1 MKLPSTLFLALF
13 SSLFFI
19 AISTYILPG
28 STLYAS
34 NLSQAWTSPNNN
46 FSLRFITDGSAY
58 FASITYNGI
67 PVWKAGGGDNSG
79 GAGDPSS
86 SLQFLPDGNLRLVNG
101 TSGTLVWHSNTAGRG
116 VSTASLHDSG
126 NFVLQNGTVPVWSTF
141 DNPTDTILPSQ
152 NFTTREVL
160 RSGLYSFS
168 LSSGKLT
175 LRWNSSILYWNLD
188 SSSSLN
194 TNLTSPSL
202 RLESIGALWLFFDV
216 SLPNGVILANS
227 SDYAEGSDVLRF
239 LRLDSDGNLR
249 IYSSARGSETSTV
262 RWAAVSDQCQV
273 YGYCGNMGICSYKD
287 LRPICRCPS
296 TEFFAPVDSK
306 DSRRGCRRKVEIKDC
321 QRNLTMLQ
329 LDHAKFLT
337 YPPELPPQLFYE
349 GISASRLNC
358 LYSSSCIASTAL
370 SDGTGSIYM
379 KISNFDFASGYQ
391 SPALPST
398 SFVKVCR
405 SIKPNT
411 LVGAWRLHPW
421 IVAAIVIGTI
431 LSSLV
436 LEGGLWLWFCGGRL
450 EFRGYSGQYDHLR
463 YASGAPLQF
472 SYKELKGATKGFN
485 DKLGAGGSGAF
496 YRGVLANRSVV
507 AVKELEAIKQGEKQ
521 FRMELATISSTHHLN
536 LIRLIGF
543 CSERS
548 HRLLVYE
555 FMKNG
560 SLDDFLFTRGQS
572 RKSLNWE
579 FRFRIALGTARG
591 ITYLH
596 EECRDCIVHCNIKP
610 ENILLDENYNAEVS
624 EFGLAKLI
632 NPNEHRYGTLTSF
645 RGTREYFAPEWLAH
659 LPMTSKSDVY
669 SYGMVLLEIVSG
681 RRSFEVSAETNQ
693 KKFSVWA
700 YEEFEK
706 GNAKGIV
713 DKRLADHEV
722 DMEQVI
728 RAIQVSFW
736 CIQEQPS
743 RRPTMGNVVQMLEG
757 ITKIEKP
764 SAPKVE
770 AEGFGGETSVNVTA
784 NVSALSSFAASI
796 PAPFPSSSF
805 EDEEISYYVSG
816 RNVEREISS
825 LLHCENK

>member
-1 MKLPSTLFLALF
+1 MKLPSTLFLAFFPLF
-13 SSLFFI
+13 FFI

-79 GAGDPSS
+79 GVADPS

-101 TSGTLVWHSNTAGRG
+101 TSSTLVWHSNTAGA
-116 VSTASLHDSG
+116 VSSL
-126 NFVLQNGTVPVWSTF
+126 PAYM
-141 DNPTDTILPSQ
+141 
-152 NFTTREVL
+152 TRVT
-160 RSGLYSFS
+160 
-168 LSSGKLT
+168 LSSKTAPFLSGPP
-175 LRWNSSILYWNLD
+175 SITQLIPYCPHKTSRVGN
-188 SSSSLN
+188 SSLN

-227 SDYAEGSDVLRF
+227 SDYAEGSDVL
-239 LRLDSDGNLR
+239 
-249 IYSSARGSETSTV
+249 
-262 RWAAVSDQCQV
+262 
-273 YGYCGNMGICSYKD
+273 SYND

-296 TEFFAPVDSK
+296 TEFFDPVDSK
-306 DSRRGCRRKVEIKDC
+306 DSRKRCKRKAEIKDC

-329 LDHAKFLT
+329 LDHAMYLT
-337 YPPELPPQLFYE
+337 YTPEFPPQLFYE

-370 SDGTGSIYM
+370 SDGTG
-379 KISNFDFASGYQ
+379 
-391 SPALPST
+391 
-398 SFVKVCR
+398 R
-405 SIKPNT
+405 IKPNT

-450 EFRGYSGQYDHLR
+450 EFRGYSGQYDHLK

-472 SYKELKGATKGFN
+472 SYKELKGATKGFK

-579 FRFRIALGTARG
+579 FRFRIALGTAR
-591 ITYLH
+591 
-596 EECRDCIVHCNIKP
+596 
-610 ENILLDENYNAEVS
+610 EVS

-632 NPNEHRYGTLTSF
+632 NPNEH
-645 RGTREYFAPEWLAH
+645 
-659 LPMTSKSDVY
+659 

-693 KKFSVWA
+693 KKFCVWA

-706 GNAKGIV
+706 GNVKGIV

-770 AEGFGGETSVNVTA
+770 SEGFGGETSVNVTA
-784 NVSALSSFAASI
+784 NVSALSSFAAST

-805 EDEEISYYVSG
+805 EDQEISYYVSG